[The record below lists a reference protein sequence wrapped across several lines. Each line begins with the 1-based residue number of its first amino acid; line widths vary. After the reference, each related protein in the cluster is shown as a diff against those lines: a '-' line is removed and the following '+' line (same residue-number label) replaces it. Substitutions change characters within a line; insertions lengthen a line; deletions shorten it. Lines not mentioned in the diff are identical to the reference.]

1 MAAVAERAIHGDFAC
16 SRSENF
22 HDLANHDRTMRARG
36 RLAAGDDLGDVAG
49 ITFRRVLF
57 ILLGKVSRVLSAVSR
72 PPLGFFRT
80 HVRVRNY
87 FVCAGSLSLQI
98 STMQIESTTR
108 FGGGTGMPRSVIILR
123 IIEAVSARLTA
134 DWTPTRT
141 RPS

>member
-1 MAAVAERAIHGDFAC
+1 MTAVADRAIHSEFAC
-16 SRSENF
+16 LRSKDF

-57 ILLGKVSRVLSAVSR
+57 ILLRRVLRVLSYASR
-72 PPLGFFRT
+72 PPFGFFRA
-80 HVRVRNY
+80 HY
-87 FVCAGSLSLQI
+87 FDCAGSLSLQI

-108 FGGGTGMPRSVIILR
+108 LGGGTDRPRSVIILR
-123 IIEAVSARLTA
+123 IREAVSARLTA

-141 RPS
+141 RPSA